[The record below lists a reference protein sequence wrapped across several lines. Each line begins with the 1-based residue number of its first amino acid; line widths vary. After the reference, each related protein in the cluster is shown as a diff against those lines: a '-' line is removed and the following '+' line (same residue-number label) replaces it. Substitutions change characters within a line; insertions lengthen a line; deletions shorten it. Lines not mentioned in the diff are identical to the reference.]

1 MSDAALI
8 PDGFLLDDD
17 VSSPEVTKRG
27 NILPFAEYSD
37 GSAGLAVPAFIHDP
51 IAAFSQL
58 LARGGYS
65 PGTQDEEGVRLATQA
80 AGGAM
85 AGSMAA
91 ARPAASLGA
100 GGRVVPKDVISW
112 AQRAGVPIEKVETA
126 KTGSTYVKVR
136 DPNAASDAPGAR
148 VNIRVAPEDGHG
160 GRILPRDVKAGN
172 YFDTTPEAPR
182 KEFPRIMAP
191 RVNEGG
197 GMYSEWDNLEAAL
210 KWRTSRSPDGQFL
223 IPPDKAPRSLRE
235 GPPPRSVTPKTA
247 EGADMS
253 PEQLKLLSGGIPFGF
268 VMDDDAPRADVWR
281 WLEGSY

>member
-1 MSDAALI
+1 MADAALI

-17 VSSPEVTKRG
+17 TSSPEVTKRG

-37 GSAGLAVPAFIHDP
+37 GSAGLAVPSFIHDP

-58 LARGGYS
+58 FARGGYR

-91 ARPAASLGA
+91 ARPAVSLGA
-100 GGRVVPKDVISW
+100 GGRVTPKEVVSW
-112 AQRAGVPIEKVETA
+112 MHRSGVPVEKVQEA
-126 KTGSTYVKVR
+126 STGSTYVHVR
-136 DPNAASDAPGAR
+136 DPNARAGAPGSR
-148 VNIRVAPEDGHG
+148 VEVRIPPEDGHG

-172 YFDTTPEAPR
+172 YFDTTPEAP
-182 KEFPRIMAP
+182 KKTFPRIMAP

-210 KWRTSRSPDGQFL
+210 KWRTSRAPNGQWL

-235 GPPPRSVTPKTA
+235 GPPPQSVTPKTA
-247 EGADMS
+247 EGPDMS

-281 WLEGSY
+281 WLEGAH